1 MGLHDRELSPLSS
14 NDIGDKISRTKV
26 NDMPNHFNKSMKRS
40 VTDTIRD
47 QLDGDSDMPIM
58 SIQKPAYIP
67 GECHDASKCF
77 TTTLIAFFSF
87 KVKRPDQAY
96 NQKPKLGSKHKN
108 RQGYH
113 YEPIASTS
121 RQSPTF
127 IIDPEELDFDDQDD
141 DDELIIPIGPGHKF
155 AW

>member
-1 MGLHDRELSPLSS
+1 MGLRDRELSPLSS
-14 NDIGDKISRTKV
+14 NDIGDKLHRSNEI
-26 NDMPNHFNKSMKRS
+26 PNHHHFHKSMKRS

-58 SIQKPAYIP
+58 IQKPAYIP
-67 GECHDASKCF
+67 GELSLKYNFAHLTMIIVA
-77 TTTLIAFFSF
+77 
-87 KVKRPDQAY
+87 VKRPDQAY

-127 IIDPEELDFDDQDD
+127 IIDPEELDFDQDD

-155 AW
+155 A